1 MKLPYKLTRSSKAT
15 LRQIGID
22 TKKNFGDKQAKKY
35 LKDLYEFFSLLAGN
49 PEVGR
54 ERAEISKHT
63 RSIPRGSHVIYYQD
77 NAAPLVIFRIR
88 HKSVDTNPYRHSVKI
103 DKVSDPNINRLSKQL
118 VGGGGVLAVTEI
130 LD

>member
-49 PEVGR
+49 PEMGR

-88 HKSVDTNPYRHSVKI
+88 HKNADPEYDTSLSTP
-103 DKVSDPNINRLSKQL
+103 INTGTQSKQIKSRPL
-118 VGGGGVLAVTEI
+118 TST
-130 LD
+130 D